1 MTWAG
6 ILARQAEPD
15 GRQVFRSP
23 IAAVVWW
30 IWVLFAV
37 GNLIDL
43 AVQGRDHLSAVAACT
58 LLVITGI
65 VYATA
70 QRPRIIADDDGL
82 AIVNPLLTH
91 QVGWPAVVGFDSTE
105 LLRVRCRWTA
115 RDGTQSDTRAFYAW
129 AAHSS
134 RRRKLAEEMRAQ
146 RKARGPSGAS
156 GGSARAVRIGGFGA
170 PPADDAP
177 PPAPLG
183 LDVDIVVATLAE
195 RAEQV
200 RSDAVGVRAE
210 PPVSSWCWPAIAAIA
225 APAVLL
231 AIVAAI

>member
-6 ILARQAEPD
+6 ILGRQADPD

-23 IAAVVWW
+23 IATLIWW

-43 AVQGRDHLSAVAACT
+43 AVQGRDHLSVIAACT

-82 AIVNPLLTH
+82 TIVNPVRETR
-91 QVGWPAVVGFDSTE
+91 VGWPAVVGFDSTE
-105 LLRVRCRWTA
+105 LLRVRCLWTA
-115 RDGTQSDTRAFYAW
+115 EDGTESDMKAFYAW

-146 RKARGPSGAS
+146 RRARGG
-156 GGSARAVRIGGFGA
+156 GGSTRAVRYGGFGA
-170 PPADDAP
+170 PPVDDAP

-183 LDVDIVVATLAE
+183 LDVDIVAATLTE

-200 RSDAVGVRAE
+200 RSDAVSVRAV
-210 PPVSSWCWPAIAAIA
+210 PPVSSWYWPAIAAILVPVLA
-225 APAVLL
+225 LVIAVL
-231 AIVAAI
+231 V

>member
-1 MTWAG
+1 MIWAG
-6 ILARQAEPD
+6 ILARQAEPAR
-15 GRQVFRSP
+15 RQVFRSP

-30 IWVLFAV
+30 IWVLFAL

-82 AIVNPLLTH
+82 AIVNPLRAH

-105 LLRVRCRWTA
+105 LLRVRCRWAA

-146 RKARGPSGAS
+146 RRAR
-156 GGSARAVRIGGFGA
+156 GGSARAVRFGSFGA
-170 PPADDAP
+170 PPVDNAP

-183 LDVDIVVATLAE
+183 LDVDLVVATLAE

>member
-6 ILARQAEPD
+6 ILGRQADPD

-23 IAAVVWW
+23 IATVIWW

-43 AVQGRDHLSAVAACT
+43 AVQGRDHLSVIAACT
-58 LLVITGI
+58 LLVITGV

-82 AIVNPLLTH
+82 TIVNPVRDTR
-91 QVGWPAVVGFDSTE
+91 VGWPAVVGFDSTE
-105 LLRVRCRWTA
+105 LLRVRCLWTA
-115 RDGTQSDTRAFYAW
+115 EDGTESNMKAFYAW

-146 RKARGPSGAS
+146 RRARG
-156 GGSARAVRIGGFGA
+156 GSPRAVRFGSFGA
-170 PPADDAP
+170 PPVNDAP

-183 LDVDIVVATLAE
+183 LDVDVVVATLAE

-200 RSDAVGVRAE
+200 RSDAIGVRAE
-210 PPVSSWCWPAIAAIA
+210 PPVSTWSWTAIAAIA
-225 APAVLL
+225 APALLL

>member
-6 ILARQAEPD
+6 ILGKQADPD

-23 IAAVVWW
+23 IASLIWW

-43 AVQGRDHLSAVAACT
+43 AVQGRDHLSAIAACT

-82 AIVNPLLTH
+82 TIVNPIRETR
-91 QVGWPAVVGFDSTE
+91 VGWPAVVGFDSTE
-105 LLRVRCRWTA
+105 LLRVRCLWTA
-115 RDGTQSDTRAFYAW
+115 EDGTESDMKAFYAW

-146 RKARGPSGAS
+146 RRARG
-156 GGSARAVRIGGFGA
+156 GSPRAVRFGSFGA
-170 PPADDAP
+170 PPADNAP

-200 RSDAVGVRAE
+200 RSDAVAVRAA
-210 PPVSSWCWPAIAAIA
+210 PPVSSWYWPAIAAILVPVLA
-225 APAVLL
+225 LVIAVL
-231 AIVAAI
+231 A

>member
-6 ILARQAEPD
+6 ILGRQAGPD

-23 IAAVVWW
+23 IASLIWW

-43 AVQGRDHLSAVAACT
+43 AVQGRDHLSVIAACT
-58 LLVITGI
+58 LLVVTGV

-82 AIVNPLLTH
+82 TIVNPVRVH
-91 QVGWPAVVGFDSTE
+91 RVFWPAVAGFDSTE
-105 LLRVRCRWTA
+105 LLRVRCLWPA
-115 RDGTQSDTRAFYAW
+115 QDGTESRTRAFYAW

-146 RKARGPSGAS
+146 RRSRA
-156 GGSARAVRIGGFGA
+156 GSARVRSGGFGA
-170 PPADDAP
+170 PPVDDAP
-177 PPAPLG
+177 PPVPLG
-183 LDVDIVVATLAE
+183 LDVDIVVATLTE

-200 RSDAVGVRAE
+200 RSDAVAVPAE
-210 PPVSSWCWPAIAAIA
+210 PPVSSWYWPA
-225 APAVLL
+225 
-231 AIVAAI
+231 VAAILVPVLALVIAVLA

>member
-6 ILARQAEPD
+6 ILGRQAGPD

-23 IAAVVWW
+23 IATLIWW

-43 AVQGRDHLSAVAACT
+43 AVQGGDHLSVIAACT

-82 AIVNPLLTH
+82 TIVNPVREH
-91 QVGWPAVVGFDSTE
+91 RVGWPAVVGFDSTE
-105 LLRVRCRWTA
+105 LLRVRCLWT
-115 RDGTQSDTRAFYAW
+115 REDGTESDMRAIYAW

-134 RRRKLAEEMRAQ
+134 RRRQVASEMRAQ
-146 RKARGPSGAS
+146 RRSR
-156 GGSARAVRIGGFGA
+156 GSARAGFGGFGSFGSA
-170 PPADDAP
+170 PIDDAP

-183 LDVDIVVATLAE
+183 IDVDVVMATLTE
-195 RAEQV
+195 RVEQV
-200 RSDAVGVRAE
+200 RSDAVDVRARR
-210 PPVSSWCWPAIAAIA
+210 PVSSWSWPAIAGVLVPVLALVL
-225 APAVLL
+225 AVLL
-231 AIVAAI
+231 

>member
-6 ILARQAEPD
+6 ILGKQADPD

-23 IAAVVWW
+23 IAALIWW

-43 AVQGRDHLSAVAACT
+43 AVQGRDHLSVIAACT
-58 LLVITGI
+58 LLVITGV

-70 QRPRIIADDDGL
+70 WRPRIIADDDGL
-82 AIVNPLLTH
+82 TIVNPVRDTR
-91 QVGWPAVVGFDSTE
+91 VGWPAVVGFDSTE
-105 LLRVRCRWTA
+105 LLRVRCLWTA
-115 RDGTQSDTRAFYAW
+115 EDGTESDMKAFYAW

-146 RKARGPSGAS
+146 RRSRGGGARG
-156 GGSARAVRIGGFGA
+156 VRFGGFGA
-170 PPADDAP
+170 PAVDDAP

-183 LDVDIVVATLAE
+183 LDVDIVVATLTE

-200 RSDAVGVRAE
+200 RTDADGVRAY
-210 PPVSSWCWPAIAAIA
+210 PPVSSWQWPAIAAVLVPILALVIA
-225 APAVLL
+225 ILV
-231 AIVAAI
+231 

>member
-58 LLVITGI
+58 LLVVTGI

-82 AIVNPLLTH
+82 AIVNPLRVH
-91 QVGWPAVVGFDSTE
+91 QVGWPAVVGFD
-105 LLRVRCRWTA
+105 V
-115 RDGTQSDTRAFYAW
+115 
-129 AAHSS
+129 
-134 RRRKLAEEMRAQ
+134 
-146 RKARGPSGAS
+146 P
-156 GGSARAVRIGGFGA
+156 
-170 PPADDAP
+170 
-177 PPAPLG
+177 
-183 LDVDIVVATLAE
+183 
-195 RAEQV
+195 
-200 RSDAVGVRAE
+200 
-210 PPVSSWCWPAIAAIA
+210 
-225 APAVLL
+225 
-231 AIVAAI
+231 

>member
-6 ILARQAEPD
+6 ILARQAQPD

-58 LLVITGI
+58 LLLVTGI

-82 AIVNPLLTH
+82 TIVNPLRVH
-91 QVGWPAVVGFDSTE
+91 QAGWPAVVGFDSTE
-105 LLRVRCRWTA
+105 LLRVRCLWTA
-115 RDGTQSDTRAFYAW
+115 RDGTQSEMRAFYAW
-129 AAHSS
+129 AAHSP
-134 RRRKLAEEMRAQ
+134 RRRKLAEETRAQ
-146 RKARGPSGAS
+146 RRAR
-156 GGSARAVRIGGFGA
+156 GGSARAVRFGSFGA
-170 PPADDAP
+170 PPVDDAP

-183 LDVDIVVATLAE
+183 LDVDIVVATLTE

-200 RSDAVGVRAE
+200 RSDALGVRAE
-210 PPVSSWCWPAIAAIA
+210 PPVSSWCWPAIAAIV
-225 APAVLL
+225 APALLL

>member
-37 GNLIDL
+37 GNLIDI

-58 LLVITGI
+58 LLLITGI

-70 QRPRIIADDDGL
+70 QRPRIIADDNGL
-82 AIVNPLLTH
+82 TIVNPLRVH

-105 LLRVRCRWTA
+105 LLRVRCLWTA
-115 RDGTQSDTRAFYAW
+115 RDGTQSDMRAFYAW

-134 RRRKLAEEMRAQ
+134 RRRKLAEDMRAQ
-146 RKARGPSGAS
+146 RKARGAS
-156 GGSARAVRIGGFGA
+156 GGGARAVRFGSFGA
-170 PPADDAP
+170 PPVNDAP

-210 PPVSSWCWPAIAAIA
+210 PPVSRWYWAAIAAIA

>member
-37 GNLIDL
+37 GNLIDI

-58 LLVITGI
+58 LLLVTGI

-70 QRPRIIADDDGL
+70 QRPRIIADDDAL
-82 AIVNPLLTH
+82 TIVNPLRVH

-105 LLRVRCRWTA
+105 LLRVRCLWTA
-115 RDGTQSDTRAFYAW
+115 RDGTHSDMRAFYAW

-146 RKARGPSGAS
+146 RKARGGS
-156 GGSARAVRIGGFGA
+156 GGGTRAVRFGSFGS
-170 PPADDAP
+170 PPVNDAP

-210 PPVSSWCWPAIAAIA
+210 PPVSSWHWPTIAAIA

>member
-1 MTWAG
+1 M
-6 ILARQAEPD
+6 
-15 GRQVFRSP
+15 FRSP
-23 IAAVVWW
+23 IATVIWW
-30 IWVLFAV
+30 VWVLFAV

-43 AVQGRDHLSAVAACT
+43 AVQGRDHLSVIAACT

-82 AIVNPLLTH
+82 TIVNPLRDTR
-91 QVGWPAVVGFDSTE
+91 VGWPAVVGFDSTE
-105 LLRVRCRWTA
+105 LLRVRCLWTA
-115 RDGTQSDTRAFYAW
+115 EDGTESDMKAFYAW

-134 RRRKLAEEMRAQ
+134 RRRRLAEEMRAQ
-146 RKARGPSGAS
+146 RRSRGGGAK
-156 GGSARAVRIGGFGA
+156 GVRFGGFGA
-170 PPADDAP
+170 PPVDDAP

-195 RAEQV
+195 RAESV
-200 RSDAVGVRAE
+200 RSDAVAVRAE
-210 PPVSSWCWPAIAAIA
+210 PPVSSWYWPAIAAIV
-225 APAVLL
+225 APALLL

>member
-6 ILARQAEPD
+6 TLGKQADPD

-23 IAAVVWW
+23 IATLIWW

-70 QRPRIIADDDGL
+70 QRPRVIADDDGL
-82 AIVNPLLTH
+82 TIVNPIRETR
-91 QVGWPAVVGFDSTE
+91 VGWPAVVGFDSTE
-105 LLRVRCRWTA
+105 LLRVRCLWTA
-115 RDGTQSDTRAFYAW
+115 EDGTESDMKAFYAW

-146 RKARGPSGAS
+146 RRAR
-156 GGSARAVRIGGFGA
+156 GGSARGVRFGSFGA
-170 PPADDAP
+170 PPVDDAP

-183 LDVDIVVATLAE
+183 LDVDIVVATLTE

-200 RSDAVGVRAE
+200 RSDAAGVRAE
-210 PPVSSWCWPAIAAIA
+210 PPVSSWYWPAIAAIL
-225 APAVLL
+225 APALLL
-231 AIVAAI
+231 AIVAAV

>member
-43 AVQGRDHLSAVAACT
+43 AVQGRDHLSAVAACS
-58 LLVITGI
+58 LVVITG
-65 VYATA
+65 VMYATA
-70 QRPRIIADDDGL
+70 LRPRVIADSGGL
-82 AIVNPLLTH
+82 TIVNPVREH
-91 QVGWPAVVGFDSTE
+91 RVGWPAVVGFDSTE
-105 LLRVRCRWTA
+105 LLRVRCLWTA
-115 RDGTQSDTRAFYAW
+115 EDGTESDMRAFYAW
-129 AAHSS
+129 AVHSS

-146 RKARGPSGAS
+146 RRAR
-156 GGSARAVRIGGFGA
+156 GGSARAVRFGSFGA
-170 PPADDAP
+170 PPVDDAP

-183 LDVDIVVATLAE
+183 LDVDIVVATLTD

-210 PPVSSWCWPAIAAIA
+210 PPVSSWCWTAIAAIV
-225 APAVLL
+225 APALLL

>member
-1 MTWAG
+1 MIWAG
-6 ILARQAEPD
+6 ILARQAEPAR
-15 GRQVFRSP
+15 RQVFRSP

-58 LLVITGI
+58 LLIITGI

-82 AIVNPLLTH
+82 TIVNPVRETR
-91 QVGWPAVVGFDSTE
+91 VGWPAVVGFDSTE

-115 RDGTQSDTRAFYAW
+115 GDGTQSNTRAFYAW

-146 RKARGPSGAS
+146 RRSR
-156 GGSARAVRIGGFGA
+156 GGSARGARFGGFGA
-170 PPADDAP
+170 PPVDDAP

-183 LDVDIVVATLAE
+183 LDVDVLVATLTD

-200 RSDAVGVRAE
+200 KSDVSPDVRAQR
-210 PPVSSWCWPAIAAIA
+210 PVSSWCWPAIAAIV